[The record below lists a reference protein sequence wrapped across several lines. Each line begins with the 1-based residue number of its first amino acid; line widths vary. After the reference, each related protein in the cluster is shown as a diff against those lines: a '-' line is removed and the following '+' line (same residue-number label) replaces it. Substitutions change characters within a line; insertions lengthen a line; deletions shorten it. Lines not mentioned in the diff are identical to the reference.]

1 MGSEV
6 ELKKSKTK
14 KRRNED
20 QDTANSDAIITN
32 HKVESAGGASK
43 EKKDKKKKSK
53 KVKTEHTN
61 EDVELVK
68 ESSISDATET
78 KTDKSDRKKEKKEKK
93 EKSKPADSGAIRS
106 AIDAAVQSITAKPV
120 GGNLWKYTQSELTK
134 ATPTEIVT
142 TFLSDNSISIGNSD
156 DTLKPILDFTHA
168 CFPKEITKL
177 LCEFPK
183 PTFIQSVTWP
193 PILTGRDLVGIAATG
208 SGKTIAFGIPAML
221 YIMNKLASTKVSGSP
236 KRKIQALVMSPTR
249 ELAMQIQDT
258 FEKFSKASGLTSIC
272 LYGGASKYDQKQ
284 LLRSG
289 PDIVVATP
297 GRLMDFMGESE
308 CDLTDVGFFV
318 LDEADRMLDLGF
330 EPNIKEIAAAIKNKE
345 RQTVMFSAT
354 WPQSVMNLSKKY
366 LKNPVHITVGS
377 KDLSANVD
385 IEQRVEVLVDNRAK
399 ENRLISLLRDYHKSR
414 KNRIMIFA
422 LYKKEAARLEQ
433 FVRGLGYNANAIH
446 GDLTQDK
453 RSAAIATFKDGS
465 CPLLIAT
472 DVAARGIDIPNVE
485 YVINYTYPLTT
496 EDYCHRIGRTGRAG
510 NKGIAH
516 TFFTALDKAH
526 SGALI
531 NVLKQANQKV
541 PDDLMKFG
549 TTVKKKLDSNY
560 GAFTKDID
568 PNAKATKITFG
579 DDDD

>member
-1 MGSEV
+1 MGNE
-6 ELKKSKTK
+6 ELKVKKKKKKSEDIEAVPETESEAQTETEPK
-14 KRRNED
+14 KNKKD
-20 QDTANSDAIITN
+20 KKN
-32 HKVESAGGASK
+32 KK
-43 EKKDKKKKSK
+43 EKREQEPELEQDSSDQPKKKKSK
-53 KVKTEHTN
+53 LTSDSTDLSKFVDSAAKASDAKPASAKGVWKYKQSDET
-61 EDVELVK
+61 
-68 ESSISDATET
+68 SAISDAAVKAFLDEN
-78 KTDKSDRKKEKKEKK
+78 SI
-93 EKSKPADSGAIRS
+93 AIGNLDNPE
-106 AIDAAVQSITAKPV
+106 AAKPIMQFKAA
-120 GGNLWKYTQSELTK
+120 NFPEKMTK
-134 ATPTEIVT
+134 I
-142 TFLSDNSISIGNSD
+142 
-156 DTLKPILDFTHA
+156 
-168 CFPKEITKL
+168 

-193 PILTGRDLVGIAATG
+193 PILLGRDLVGIAATG

-236 KRKIQALVMSPTR
+236 KHKIQALIMSPTR

-258 FEKFSKASGLTSIC
+258 FEKFSGATGLTSVCI
-272 LYGGASKYDQKQ
+272 YGGASKYDQKM

-297 GRLMDFMGESE
+297 GRLIDFMGDAE
-308 CDLTDVGFFV
+308 CDLSDVGFFV

-354 WPQSVMNLSKKY
+354 WPQSVMNLSAKY

-377 KDLSANVD
+377 KDLSANQN
-385 IEQRVEVLVDNRAK
+385 IEQRVEVLADNRAK
-399 ENRLISLLRDYHKSR
+399 ESKLLTLLKDYHKSR

-422 LYKKEAARLEQ
+422 LYKKEAARLEE
-433 FVRGLGYNANAIH
+433 FVRRQGYNANALH
-446 GDLTQDK
+446 GDMTQDK
-453 RSAAIATFKDGS
+453 RSAAIQSFKDGT

-516 TFFTALDKAH
+516 TFFTVLDKAH

-531 NVLKQANQKV
+531 NVLKQAKQKV
-541 PDDLMKFG
+541 PEELMKFG

-560 GAFTKDID
+560 GAFVKDID
-568 PNAKATKITFG
+568 PTVKATKITFG

>member
-1 MGSEV
+1 MTDI
-6 ELKKSKTK
+6 ELKKKKK
-14 KRRNED
+14 KRS
-20 QDTANSDAIITN
+20 SDDVEEQVEAVEPSEKKAKKEKK
-32 HKVESAGGASK
+32 HKKAKVEEAEIATPEADHG
-43 EKKDKKKKSK
+43 KKDKKKKK
-53 KVKTEHTN
+53 KLASDNLSEFVA
-61 EDVELVK
+61 DAVAA
-68 ESSISDATET
+68 SDA
-78 KTDKSDRKKEKKEKK
+78 
-93 EKSKPADSGAIRS
+93 KPAAASGIWKYKQSEATAAYSDADVATFLEANAI
-106 AIDAAVQSITAKPV
+106 AIGNLDNKNAKPV
-120 GGNLWKYTQSELTK
+120 MKFEDANFPQKME
-134 ATPTEIVT
+134 EI
-142 TFLSDNSISIGNSD
+142 
-156 DTLKPILDFTHA
+156 LK
-168 CFPKEITKL
+168 
-177 LCEFPK
+177 EFPK

-193 PILTGRDLVGIAATG
+193 PILHGRDLVGIAATG

-221 YIMNKLASTKVSGSP
+221 HIMNKLASTRVSGSP
-236 KRKIQALVMSPTR
+236 KRKIQALIMSPTR
-249 ELAMQIQDT
+249 ELAMQIQET
-258 FEKFSKASGLTSIC
+258 FEKFSAATGLTSVC

-284 LLRSG
+284 LLRQG

-297 GRLMDFMGESE
+297 GRLIDFMGESE
-308 CDLTDVGFFV
+308 CDLSDVGFFV

-354 WPQSVMNLSKKY
+354 WPQSVMQLSQKY

-377 KDLSANVD
+377 KDLSANTS
-385 IEQRVEVLVDNRAK
+385 IEQRVEVLADNRAK
-399 ENRLISLLRDYHKSR
+399 EGKLIQLLKDYHKSR

-433 FVRGLGYNANAIH
+433 FVRNHGYNANAIH

-453 RSAAIATFKDGS
+453 RTAAIASFKDGT

-516 TFFTALDKAH
+516 TFFTVLDKAH

-531 NVLKQANQKV
+531 NVLKQAKQKV
-541 PDDLMKFG
+541 PEELMKFG

-560 GAFTKDID
+560 GAFVKDID
-568 PNAKATKITFG
+568 PTVKATKITFG

>member
-1 MGSEV
+1 MANEELKSKKKKKRSIAEV
-6 ELKKSKTK
+6 EDDQAAKPEAADAEVEAVDKTEKKK
-14 KRRNED
+14 K
-20 QDTANSDAIITN
+20 
-32 HKVESAGGASK
+32 
-43 EKKDKKKKSK
+43 KKDKK
-53 KVKTEHTN
+53 
-61 EDVELVK
+61 
-68 ESSISDATET
+68 
-78 KTDKSDRKKEKKEKK
+78 DKANTVDEEQPEKKKK
-93 EKSKPADSGAIRS
+93 KKKALVSEDHLEGFV
-106 AIDAAVQSITAKPV
+106 DAAVAASDAKPV
-120 GGNLWKYTQSELTK
+120 AASGVWKYVQSAATSAHSDASVAAFLEANAIAIGNL
-134 ATPTEIVT
+134 
-142 TFLSDNSISIGNSD
+142 DNDNA
-156 DTLKPILDFTHA
+156 KPIMDFKDA
-168 CFPKEITKL
+168 NFPQKMEKI

-193 PILTGRDLVGIAATG
+193 PILHGRDLVGIAATG

-221 YIMNKLASTKVSGSP
+221 HIMNKLATTRVSGSP
-236 KRKIQALVMSPTR
+236 KRKIQALIMSPTR
-249 ELAMQIQDT
+249 ELAMQIQET
-258 FEKFSKASGLTSIC
+258 FEKFASATGLTSVC
-272 LYGGASKYDQKQ
+272 LYGGASKYDQKV
-284 LLRSG
+284 LLRQG

-297 GRLMDFMGESE
+297 GRLIDFMGDAE
-308 CDLTDVGFFV
+308 CDLSDVGFFV

-330 EPNIKEIAAAIKNKE
+330 EPNIKEIAAAIKNKQ

-354 WPQSVMNLSKKY
+354 WPQSVMQLSQKY

-377 KDLSANVD
+377 KDLSANTN
-385 IEQRVEVLVDNRAK
+385 IEQRVEVLADNRAK
-399 ENRLISLLRDYHKSR
+399 EGKLVQLLKDYHKSR

-433 FVRGLGYNANAIH
+433 FVRNHGYNANAIH

-453 RSAAIATFKDGS
+453 RTAAIASFKDGS

-516 TFFTALDKAH
+516 TFFTVLDKAH

-531 NVLKQANQKV
+531 NVLKQAKQKV
-541 PDDLMKFG
+541 PDELMKFG

-560 GAFTKDID
+560 GAFVKDID
-568 PNAKATKITFG
+568 PTVKATKITFG